1 MFQETERLKFLKT
14 PSPGSIYQFYVFQAE
29 DLICGSLSYNEIEH
43 DLHKWL
49 FSGTSAIAGVYI
61 QVQFS

>member
-1 MFQETERLKFLKT
+1 MPR
-14 PSPGSIYQFYVFQAE
+14 PGSIYQFYVFQAE